1 VLDTRI
7 VRWIAG
13 RVPGVMPGALIHRA
27 ALRALH
33 AGAFA
38 LADALFE
45 RAADRYRLDLEVEP
59 LARLRVHQAI
69 ARVHATGHPARDPD
83 ACLDIEQR
91 LARLQRIESLEPP
104 FELVPASRLLATW
117 IAGTRTPSRLESDS
131 LGEIEHTAA

>member
-13 RVPGVMPGALIHRA
+13 RVPGVVPGALLHRA

-33 AGAFA
+33 ARAFA

-59 LARLRVHQAI
+59 LARLRAHQAI
-69 ARVHATGHPARDPD
+69 GRALASGNPARDP
-83 ACLDIEQR
+83 AVCLDIEQR
-91 LARLQRIESLEPP
+91 LSRLERIESLEPP
-104 FELVPASRLLATW
+104 FDLVPASGLLATW
-117 IAGTRTPSRLESDS
+117 IAGTRPATDMPHP
-131 LGEIEHTAA
+131 GELEHTAA